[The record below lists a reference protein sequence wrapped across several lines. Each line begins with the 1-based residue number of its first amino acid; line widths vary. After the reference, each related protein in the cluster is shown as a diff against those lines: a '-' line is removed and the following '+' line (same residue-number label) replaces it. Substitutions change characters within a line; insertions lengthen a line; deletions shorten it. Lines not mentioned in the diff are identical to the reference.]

1 MFGDVCV
8 YKYFLYDRHRSRW
21 VHEWCNLLSDGGI
34 GICDSKHGSKT
45 TGDDIFVAV
54 YVDDAGTIYD
64 HYQRSD
70 VGINDF
76 DFTRPKVIVT
86 ERIAVLENITA
97 IVMIS
102 EKALTVQSGRRYTT
116 VVGEDF
122 VIKEIGEGR
131 LIIEGK
137 VQRVEFL

>member
-1 MFGDVCV
+1 MRIIEEMA
-8 YKYFLYDRHRSRW
+8 YD
-21 VHEWCNLLSDGGI
+21 L
-34 GICDSKHGSKT
+34 
-45 TGDDIFVAV
+45 
-54 YVDDAGTIYD
+54 
-64 HYQRSD
+64 
-70 VGINDF
+70 
-76 DFTRPKVIVT
+76 DFTKPKVIVT
-86 ERIAVLENITA
+86 ERVAILENITA

-102 EKALTVQSGRRYTT
+102 EKALTVRSGSRYTT

>member
-1 MFGDVCV
+1 MHITEELA
-8 YKYFLYDRHRSRW
+8 Y
-21 VHEWCNLLSDGGI
+21 
-34 GICDSKHGSKT
+34 
-45 TGDDIFVAV
+45 
-54 YVDDAGTIYD
+54 
-64 HYQRSD
+64 
-70 VGINDF
+70 DF
-76 DFTRPKVIVT
+76 DFTKPKVIAT
-86 ERIAVLENITA
+86 ERRAILENITA

-102 EKALTVQSGRRYTT
+102 EKALTVRSGSRYTT

>member
-1 MFGDVCV
+1 MNIKEELA
-8 YKYFLYDRHRSRW
+8 Y
-21 VHEWCNLLSDGGI
+21 
-34 GICDSKHGSKT
+34 
-45 TGDDIFVAV
+45 
-54 YVDDAGTIYD
+54 
-64 HYQRSD
+64 
-70 VGINDF
+70 DF
-76 DFTRPKVIVT
+76 DFTKPKVIAT
-86 ERIAVLENITA
+86 EKRAILENITA

-102 EKALTVQSGRRYTT
+102 EKALTVPSGSRYTT

>member
-1 MFGDVCV
+1 MNIKEELA
-8 YKYFLYDRHRSRW
+8 Y
-21 VHEWCNLLSDGGI
+21 
-34 GICDSKHGSKT
+34 
-45 TGDDIFVAV
+45 
-54 YVDDAGTIYD
+54 
-64 HYQRSD
+64 
-70 VGINDF
+70 DF
-76 DFTRPKVIVT
+76 DFTKPKVIAT
-86 ERIAVLENITA
+86 EKRAILENITA

>member
-1 MFGDVCV
+1 MNIKEELAD
-8 YKYFLYDRHRSRW
+8 
-21 VHEWCNLLSDGGI
+21 
-34 GICDSKHGSKT
+34 
-45 TGDDIFVAV
+45 
-54 YVDDAGTIYD
+54 
-64 HYQRSD
+64 
-70 VGINDF
+70 DF
-76 DFTRPKVIVT
+76 DFTKPKVIAT
-86 ERIAVLENITA
+86 ERRAILENITA

-102 EKALTVQSGRRYTT
+102 EKALTVRSGSRYTT

>member
-1 MFGDVCV
+1 MGIMEEMV
-8 YKYFLYDRHRSRW
+8 Y
-21 VHEWCNLLSDGGI
+21 
-34 GICDSKHGSKT
+34 
-45 TGDDIFVAV
+45 
-54 YVDDAGTIYD
+54 
-64 HYQRSD
+64 
-70 VGINDF
+70 DF

-102 EKALTVQSGRRYTT
+102 EKALTVRSGSRYTT

>member
-1 MFGDVCV
+1 MGIMEEMV
-8 YKYFLYDRHRSRW
+8 Y
-21 VHEWCNLLSDGGI
+21 
-34 GICDSKHGSKT
+34 
-45 TGDDIFVAV
+45 
-54 YVDDAGTIYD
+54 
-64 HYQRSD
+64 
-70 VGINDF
+70 DF

-131 LIIEGK
+131 LIIEGNIR
-137 VQRVEFL
+137 QVEFLQTEDADQDRRIQD

>member
-1 MFGDVCV
+1 MNIKEELE
-8 YKYFLYDRHRSRW
+8 Y
-21 VHEWCNLLSDGGI
+21 
-34 GICDSKHGSKT
+34 
-45 TGDDIFVAV
+45 
-54 YVDDAGTIYD
+54 
-64 HYQRSD
+64 
-70 VGINDF
+70 DF

-102 EKALTVQSGRRYTT
+102 EKALTVRSGSRYTT